1 MRERKRLDDDAERL
15 PACLVTRAAQEWRQG
30 PGGDEELGVGDP
42 SKLARREWPCRSAAA
57 PAAFIH
63 AIAMDALF
71 ARDAVP
77 NAWVLQ
83 HVTQGTKSQ
92 TVCKKP
98 TLVLTRP

>member
-1 MRERKRLDDDAERL
+1 
-15 PACLVTRAAQEWRQG
+15 
-30 PGGDEELGVGDP
+30 
-42 SKLARREWPCRSAAA
+42 
-57 PAAFIH
+57 
-63 AIAMDALF
+63 MDALF
-71 ARDAVP
+71 AMDAVP